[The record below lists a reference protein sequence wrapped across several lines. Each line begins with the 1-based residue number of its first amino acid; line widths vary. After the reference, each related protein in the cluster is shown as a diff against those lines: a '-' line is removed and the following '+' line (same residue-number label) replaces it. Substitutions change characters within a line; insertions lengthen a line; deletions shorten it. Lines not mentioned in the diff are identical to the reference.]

1 LQFQGGLYVLI
12 VFVRTVIIY
21 IMVVVLMRLMGK
33 RQIGQLEP
41 YELVVAIMIA
51 ELAAIPMED
60 KAIPLIHGLVPIF
73 TLFFIQVC
81 ISYINMKSL
90 WFRSFMD
97 GSPSIV
103 IRNGKIDIGEL
114 TKARYNINELLE
126 QLRVKGY
133 ANIADVE
140 FAILETSGNLSVI
153 PKSQK
158 RALTPA
164 DMGIDTG
171 YEGLPLPLIL
181 DGRIQYDNL
190 AEASLSPEW
199 LTAELAKFGI
209 ADSREVFFASLDTQ
223 GNLFFQIRKER

>member
-1 LQFQGGLYVLI
+1 VLI
-12 VFVRTVIIY
+12 VFVRTFIIY
-21 IMVVVLMRLMGK
+21 IVVVVLMRLMGK

-60 KAIPLIHGLVPIF
+60 KAIPLINGLVPIF

-81 ISYINMKSL
+81 ISYINMKCL

-97 GSPSIV
+97 GNPSIV
-103 IRNGKIDIGEL
+103 VRNGKLDINEL

-158 RALTPA
+158 RPATPA
-164 DMGIDTG
+164 DLNIDTQ
-171 YEGLPLPLIL
+171 YEGLPVPLVL
-181 DGRIQYDNL
+181 DGKIQYDNL
-190 AEASLSPEW
+190 AEVNLSAAW
-199 LTAELAKFGI
+199 LVNELAKFSI
-209 ADSREVFFASLDTQ
+209 TDVKDVFIASLDTQ
-223 GNLFFQIRKER
+223 GKLFFQTRKEQ

>member
-1 LQFQGGLYVLI
+1 MLI
-12 VFVRTVIIY
+12 VFVRTFIIY
-21 IMVVVLMRLMGK
+21 AVVVVLMRLMGK

-41 YELVVAIMIA
+41 YELVVAVMIA

-60 KAIPLIHGLVPIF
+60 KAIPLVHGLIPIF

-103 IRNGKIDIGEL
+103 IRNGKIDIDEL
-114 TKARYNINELLE
+114 AKARYNINELLE
-126 QLRVKGY
+126 QLRTKGY
-133 ANIADVE
+133 VNIADVE

-158 RALTPA
+158 RPLTPA
-164 DMGIDTG
+164 DLHIDTG
-171 YEGLPLPLIL
+171 YEGLPLPLVL
-181 DGRIQYDNL
+181 DGTIQRDNL
-190 AEASLSPEW
+190 SDAGLTVDW
-199 LTAELAKFGI
+199 LVSELAKLGI
-209 ADSREVFFASLDTQ
+209 DDVNEVFFASLDTQ
-223 GNLFFQIRKER
+223 GNLFYQTRKER

>member
-1 LQFQGGLYVLI
+1 MLI
-12 VFVRTVIIY
+12 VFVRTFIIY
-21 IMVVVLMRLMGK
+21 AVVVVLMRLMGK

-41 YELVVAIMIA
+41 YELVVAVMIA

-60 KAIPLIHGLVPIF
+60 KAIPLVHGLIPIF

-103 IRNGKIDIGEL
+103 IRNGKIDIDEL
-114 TKARYNINELLE
+114 AKARYNINELLE
-126 QLRVKGY
+126 QLRTKGY

-158 RALTPA
+158 RPLTPA
-164 DMGIDTG
+164 DLHIDTG
-171 YEGLPLPLIL
+171 YEGLPLPLVL
-181 DGRIQYDNL
+181 DGTIQRDNL
-190 AEASLSPEW
+190 SDAGLTVDW
-199 LTAELAKFGI
+199 LVSELAKLGI
-209 ADSREVFFASLDTQ
+209 DDVNEVFFASLDTQ
-223 GNLFFQIRKER
+223 GNLFYQARKER

>member
-1 LQFQGGLYVLI
+1 MLI
-12 VFVRTVIIY
+12 VFVRTFIIY
-21 IMVVVLMRLMGK
+21 AVVVVLMRLMGK

-41 YELVVAIMIA
+41 YELVVAVMIA

-60 KAIPLIHGLVPIF
+60 KAIPLVHGLIPIF

-103 IRNGKIDIGEL
+103 IRNGKIDIDEL
-114 TKARYNINELLE
+114 AKARYNINELLE
-126 QLRVKGY
+126 QLRTKGY

-158 RALTPA
+158 RPLTPA
-164 DMGIDTG
+164 DLHIDTG
-171 YEGLPLPLIL
+171 YEGLPLPLVL
-181 DGRIQYDNL
+181 DGTIQRDNL
-190 AEASLSPEW
+190 SDAGLTVDW
-199 LTAELAKFGI
+199 LVSELAKLGI
-209 ADSREVFFASLDTQ
+209 DDVNEVFFASLDTQ
-223 GNLFFQIRKER
+223 GNLFYQTRKER

>member
-1 LQFQGGLYVLI
+1 MLI
-12 VFVRTVIIY
+12 VFVRTFIIY
-21 IMVVVLMRLMGK
+21 AVVVVLMRLMGK

-41 YELVVAIMIA
+41 YELVVAVMIA

-60 KAIPLIHGLVPIF
+60 KAIPLVHGLIPIF

-103 IRNGKIDIGEL
+103 IRNGKIDIDEL
-114 TKARYNINELLE
+114 AKARYNINELLE
-126 QLRVKGY
+126 QLRTKGY

-158 RALTPA
+158 RPLTPA
-164 DMGIDTG
+164 DLHIDTG
-171 YEGLPLPLIL
+171 YEGLPLPLVL
-181 DGRIQYDNL
+181 DGTIQHDNL
-190 AEASLSPEW
+190 SDAGLTVDW
-199 LTAELAKFGI
+199 LVSELAKLGI
-209 ADSREVFFASLDTQ
+209 DDVNEVFFASLDTQ
-223 GNLFFQIRKER
+223 GNLFYQTRKER

>member
-1 LQFQGGLYVLI
+1 MLI
-12 VFVRTVIIY
+12 VFVRTFIIY
-21 IMVVVLMRLMGK
+21 AVVVVLMRLMGK

-41 YELVVAIMIA
+41 YELVVAVMIA

-60 KAIPLIHGLVPIF
+60 KAIPLVHGLIPIF
-73 TLFFIQVC
+73 NLFFIQVC

-103 IRNGKIDIGEL
+103 IRNGKIDIDEL
-114 TKARYNINELLE
+114 AKARYNINELLE
-126 QLRVKGY
+126 QLRTKGY

-158 RALTPA
+158 RPLTPA
-164 DMGIDTG
+164 DLHIDTG
-171 YEGLPLPLIL
+171 YEGLPLPLVL
-181 DGRIQYDNL
+181 DGTIQRDNL
-190 AEASLSPEW
+190 SDAGLTVDW
-199 LTAELAKFGI
+199 LVSELAKLGI
-209 ADSREVFFASLDTQ
+209 DDVNEVFFASLDTQ
-223 GNLFFQIRKER
+223 GNLFYQTRKER

>member
-1 LQFQGGLYVLI
+1 MLI
-12 VFVRTVIIY
+12 VFVRTFIIY
-21 IMVVVLMRLMGK
+21 AVVVVLMRLMGK

-41 YELVVAIMIA
+41 YELVVAVMIA

-60 KAIPLIHGLVPIF
+60 KAIPLVHGLIPIF

-103 IRNGKIDIGEL
+103 IRNGKIDIDEL
-114 TKARYNINELLE
+114 AKARYNINELLE
-126 QLRVKGY
+126 QLRTKGY

-158 RALTPA
+158 RPLTPA
-164 DMGIDTG
+164 DLHIDTG
-171 YEGLPLPLIL
+171 YEGQPLPLVL
-181 DGRIQYDNL
+181 DGTIQRDNL
-190 AEASLSPEW
+190 SDAGLTVDW
-199 LTAELAKFGI
+199 LVSELAKLGI
-209 ADSREVFFASLDTQ
+209 DDVNEVFFASLDTQ
-223 GNLFFQIRKER
+223 GNLFYQTRKER

>member
-1 LQFQGGLYVLI
+1 MLV
-12 VFVRTVIIY
+12 VFVRTFIIY
-21 IMVVVLMRLMGK
+21 IVVVLLMRIMGK

-60 KAIPLIHGLVPIF
+60 KAIPLINGLAPIF

-81 ISYINMKSL
+81 ISVINMKCL
-90 WFRSFMD
+90 WFRSIMD
-97 GSPSIV
+97 GNPSIV
-103 IRNGKIDIGEL
+103 IRDGKIDIQEL
-114 TKARYNINELLE
+114 TKSRYNINELLE
-126 QLRVKGY
+126 QLRVKGF

-158 RALTPA
+158 RPVTPE
-164 DMGIDTG
+164 DLQIDTE
-171 YEGLPLPLIL
+171 YEGLPVPLII

-190 AEASLSPEW
+190 AEVN
-199 LTAELAKFGI
+199 LTADWLKNELGKFNI
-209 ADSREVFFASLDTQ
+209 TEIKDVFLASLDTQ
-223 GNLFFQIRKER
+223 GKLFFQIRKER

>member
-1 LQFQGGLYVLI
+1 MLI
-12 VFVRTVIIY
+12 VFVRTFIIY
-21 IMVVVLMRLMGK
+21 AVVVVLMRLMGK

-41 YELVVAIMIA
+41 YELVVAVMIA

-60 KAIPLIHGLVPIF
+60 KAIPLVHGLIPIF

-90 WFRSFMD
+90 WFRLFMD

-103 IRNGKIDIGEL
+103 IRNGKIDIDEL
-114 TKARYNINELLE
+114 AKARYNINELLE
-126 QLRVKGY
+126 QLRTKGY

-158 RALTPA
+158 RPLTPA
-164 DMGIDTG
+164 DLHIDTG
-171 YEGLPLPLIL
+171 YEGLPLPLVL
-181 DGRIQYDNL
+181 DGTIQRDNL
-190 AEASLSPEW
+190 SDAGLTVDW
-199 LTAELAKFGI
+199 LVSELAKLGI
-209 ADSREVFFASLDTQ
+209 DDVNEVFFASLDTQ
-223 GNLFFQIRKER
+223 GNLFYQTRKER

>member
-1 LQFQGGLYVLI
+1 MLI
-12 VFVRTVIIY
+12 VFVRTFIIY
-21 IMVVVLMRLMGK
+21 AVVVVLIRLMGK

-41 YELVVAIMIA
+41 YELVVAVMIA

-60 KAIPLIHGLVPIF
+60 KAIPLVHGLIPIF

-103 IRNGKIDIGEL
+103 IRNGKIDIDEL
-114 TKARYNINELLE
+114 AKARYNINELLE
-126 QLRVKGY
+126 QLRTKGY

-158 RALTPA
+158 RPLTPA
-164 DMGIDTG
+164 DLHIDTG
-171 YEGLPLPLIL
+171 YEGLPLPLVL
-181 DGRIQYDNL
+181 DGTIQRDNL
-190 AEASLSPEW
+190 SDAGLTVDW
-199 LTAELAKFGI
+199 LVSELAKLGI
-209 ADSREVFFASLDTQ
+209 DDVNEVFFASLDTQ
-223 GNLFFQIRKER
+223 GNLFYQTRKER

>member
-1 LQFQGGLYVLI
+1 MLI
-12 VFVRTVIIY
+12 VFVRTFIIY
-21 IMVVVLMRLMGK
+21 AVVVVLMRLMGK

-41 YELVVAIMIA
+41 YELVVAVMIA

-60 KAIPLIHGLVPIF
+60 KAIPLVHGLIPIF

-103 IRNGKIDIGEL
+103 IRNGKIDIDEL
-114 TKARYNINELLE
+114 AKARYNINELLE
-126 QLRVKGY
+126 QLRTKGY

-153 PKSQK
+153 PKSQ
-158 RALTPA
+158 RRPLTPA
-164 DMGIDTG
+164 DLHIDTG
-171 YEGLPLPLIL
+171 YEGLPLPLVL
-181 DGRIQYDNL
+181 DGTIQRDNL
-190 AEASLSPEW
+190 SDAGLTVDW
-199 LTAELAKFGI
+199 LVSELAKLGI
-209 ADSREVFFASLDTQ
+209 DDVNEVFFASLDTQ
-223 GNLFFQIRKER
+223 GNLFYQTRKER

>member
-1 LQFQGGLYVLI
+1 VLI
-12 VFVRTVIIY
+12 VFVRTFIIY
-21 IMVVVLMRLMGK
+21 AVVVVLMRLMGK

-41 YELVVAIMIA
+41 YELVVAVMIA

-60 KAIPLIHGLVPIF
+60 KAIPLVHGLIPIF

-103 IRNGKIDIGEL
+103 IRNGKIDIDEL
-114 TKARYNINELLE
+114 AKARYNINELLE
-126 QLRVKGY
+126 QLRTKGY

-158 RALTPA
+158 RPLTPA
-164 DMGIDTG
+164 DLHIDTG
-171 YEGLPLPLIL
+171 YEGLPLPLVL
-181 DGRIQYDNL
+181 DGTIQRDNL
-190 AEASLSPEW
+190 SDAGLTVDW
-199 LTAELAKFGI
+199 LVSELAKLGI
-209 ADSREVFFASLDTQ
+209 DDVNEVFFASLDTQ
-223 GNLFFQIRKER
+223 GNLFYQTRKER

>member
-1 LQFQGGLYVLI
+1 MLI
-12 VFVRTVIIY
+12 VFVRTFIIY
-21 IMVVVLMRLMGK
+21 AVVVVLMRLMGK

-41 YELVVAIMIA
+41 YELVVAVMIA

-60 KAIPLIHGLVPIF
+60 KAIPLVHGLIPIF

-103 IRNGKIDIGEL
+103 IRNGKIDIDEL
-114 TKARYNINELLE
+114 AKARYNINELLE
-126 QLRVKGY
+126 QLRTKGY
-133 ANIADVE
+133 ANIVDVE

-158 RALTPA
+158 RPLTPA
-164 DMGIDTG
+164 DLHIDTG
-171 YEGLPLPLIL
+171 YEGLPLPLVL
-181 DGRIQYDNL
+181 DGTIQRDNL
-190 AEASLSPEW
+190 SDAGLTVDW
-199 LTAELAKFGI
+199 LVSELAKLGI
-209 ADSREVFFASLDTQ
+209 DDVNEVFFASLDTQ
-223 GNLFFQIRKER
+223 GNLFYQTRKER

>member
-1 LQFQGGLYVLI
+1 VLV
-12 VFVRTVIIY
+12 VFVRTFIIY
-21 IMVVVLMRLMGK
+21 IVVVLLMRIMGK

-60 KAIPLIHGLVPIF
+60 KAIPLINGLAPIF

-81 ISYINMKSL
+81 ISVINMKCL
-90 WFRSFMD
+90 WFRSIMD
-97 GSPSIV
+97 GNPSIV
-103 IRNGKIDIGEL
+103 IRDGKIDIQEL
-114 TKARYNINELLE
+114 TKSRYNINELLE
-126 QLRVKGY
+126 QLRVKGF

-158 RALTPA
+158 RPVTPE
-164 DMGIDTG
+164 DLQIDTE
-171 YEGLPLPLIL
+171 YEGLPVPLII

-190 AEASLSPEW
+190 AEVN
-199 LTAELAKFGI
+199 LTADWLKNELGKFNI
-209 ADSREVFFASLDTQ
+209 TEIKDVFLASLDTQ
-223 GNLFFQIRKER
+223 GKLFFQIRKER